1 MKLLVGLG
9 NPDKQYN
16 GTYHNMGFFVLDKF
30 AEKMGVE
37 ISKKKHQSLIGEC
50 EIKGEKVLLAKPQ
63 TYMNLSGF
71 AVSEIKR
78 KYGIKNPDIFVVVDD
93 IDLPIGTY
101 RYKTGGSGGTHNGM
115 RNIVSQIGADFPRLR
130 IGIDK
135 PTDTPLADYVL
146 SKIPKSQQSI
156 FDEVAEDAIEVLT
169 EKLGGENV

>member
-93 IDLPIGTY
+93 IDLPVGTY
-101 RYKTGGSGGTHNGM
+101 RFKTGGSGGTHNGM

-135 PTDTPLADYVL
+135 PMDTPLADYVL

>member
-1 MKLLVGLG
+1 M
-9 NPDKQYN
+9 
-16 GTYHNMGFFVLDKF
+16 
-30 AEKMGVE
+30 
-37 ISKKKHQSLIGEC
+37 
-50 EIKGEKVLLAKPQ
+50 LLAKPQ

-71 AVSEIKR
+71 AVSELKR

-101 RYKTGGSGGTHNGM
+101 RFKTGGSGGTHNGM

-135 PTDTPLADYVL
+135 PTDLPLADYVL
-146 SKIPKSQQSI
+146 AKIPKSQQSI
-156 FDEVAEDAIEVLT
+156 FDEVVEEAIAVLT